1 MRLQTYLNEQEEINE
16 SRIFNLLKGFANK
29 TEQQIKSTL
38 KDAWQ
43 KLFSLIKKEGKEK
56 EALDIIN
63 KSLKTRYTKLE
74 QFNKINELS
83 ASPEKKGFVNW
94 LKSLIFQGTIG
105 AGIFT
110 SLQIF
115 FSLDSLL
122 DGNIP
127 DIKRVLVYGF
137 LWVLLSTQ
145 IYRDWKKQQNE

>member
-1 MRLQTYLNEQEEINE
+1 MRLQQYLNEEDILNE
-16 SRIFNLLKGFANK
+16 SRIFNLLKDFANK
-29 TEQQIKSTL
+29 TDQQIKSVL

-43 KLFSLIKKEGKEK
+43 KLFTMIKKEGKEK

-74 QFNKINELS
+74 QFNRVNELS
-83 ASPEKKGFVNW
+83 ASPEKKGFMNW

-115 FSLDSLL
+115 FSLDALL

-127 DIKRVLVYGF
+127 DMKRVLVYGF
-137 LWVLLSTQ
+137 LWVLLATQ
-145 IYRDWKKQQNE
+145 IYRDWRKQ

>member
-1 MRLQTYLNEQEEINE
+1 M
-16 SRIFNLLKGFANK
+16 
-29 TEQQIKSTL
+29 
-38 KDAWQ
+38 
-43 KLFSLIKKEGKEK
+43 IKKEGKEK

-74 QFNKINELS
+74 QFNKVNELS
-83 ASPEKKGFVNW
+83 ASPEKKGFMNW

-115 FSLDSLL
+115 FSLDALL

-127 DIKRVLVYGF
+127 DMKRVLVYGF
-137 LWVLLSTQ
+137 L
-145 IYRDWKKQQNE
+145 

>member
-1 MRLQTYLNEQEEINE
+1 MRLQQYLNEEDILNE
-16 SRIFNLLKGFANK
+16 SRIFNLLKDFANK
-29 TEQQIKSTL
+29 TDQQIKSVL

-43 KLFSLIKKEGKEK
+43 KLFTMIKKEGKEK

-74 QFNKINELS
+74 QFNKVNELS
-83 ASPEKKGFVNW
+83 ASPEKKGFMNW

-115 FSLDSLL
+115 FSLDALL

-127 DIKRVLVYGF
+127 DMKRVLVYGF
-137 LWVLLSTQ
+137 LWVLLATQ
-145 IYRDWKKQQNE
+145 IYRDWRKQ